1 MIVQRIHAA
10 PAIELAR
17 ALAEFEA
24 QFRYPLG
31 PGRTFRISHGD
42 DYPRF
47 FRAMGDAACFIA
59 IHEGEVIGTL
69 GATIRRL
76 TQADAGERLVAY
88 LGDLKVASVARRGR
102 AVIELVRAMIEW
114 ASPRVDAAFSV
125 VMDGTA
131 VTPERYA
138 GRMGIPR
145 MEAIGKAIIFQ
156 LRTLRDSARPQSF
169 IATRENCLACHR
181 RLGAGRCALSDGDPG
196 ERSESPP
203 QWLMLPDGSACGC
216 VEDTLKA
223 KRLLA
228 DDGEEMRS
236 MHLSCFAY
244 GSIGSGA
251 ELVRAAMQRAG
262 QLGFWALFV
271 AIAEPEA
278 AGFAAALTEPPLAV
292 APATIFGTG
301 LAASPLW
308 NINTSEI

>member
-1 MIVQRIHAA
+1 MIVQRIRAA
-10 PAIELAR
+10 PSKEMAC
-17 ALAEFEA
+17 ALTAFEE

-31 PGRTFRISHGD
+31 PGRAFRISHGD

-47 FRAMGDAACFIA
+47 FRAMGDGTCFVA
-59 IHEGEVIGTL
+59 MHDGEVIGTL
-69 GATIRRL
+69 GAAIRRL
-76 TQADAGERLVAY
+76 TQPDADERLVAY

-102 AVIELVRAMIEW
+102 AVIELVRTMIEW

-145 MEAIGKAIIFQ
+145 MEPIGKAIIFQ
-156 LRTLRDSARPQSF
+156 LPTLRDSAGPQSF
-169 IATRENCLACHR
+169 IASRENCLACHR
-181 RLGAGRCALSDGDPG
+181 RLRVGRCALSDGEPG
-196 ERSESPP
+196 ERSQSPP

-216 VEDTLKA
+216 IEDTLQA
-223 KRLLA
+223 KRLFA

-251 ELVRAAMQRAG
+251 ELVRAAMQSAG
-262 QLGFWALFV
+262 QLGFGALFV

-278 AGFAAALTEPPLAV
+278 AGFAAALAEPPLAV

-301 LAASPLW
+301 LATGPLW